1 MRFACYKVRP
11 QCHRLYRFLCTLQLG
26 TIPHCPK
33 CLHVPGLI
41 HQSPIHRVSLLH
53 RHRLHHGHQDHSHLE
68 DRAAVRQMLEEVKVV
83 EVVGEILETQAWWQ
97 HVGYLTL
104 RAMVTRMEKK
114 QYDPNTKLAVKLIKS
129 LYGHPQSGNLW
140 QNFLETQLQEMGGV
154 QLESYPSNFI
164 FRYGDN
170 SEHTL
175 ILNIYVDDLTLA
187 GGNKEV
193 QTQFWKDLKFR
204 VKIDPEQYIDGD
216 GVKILGRV
224 HSIQRNPTQVVM
236 TYDMRSYSKGIISF
250 YCEITGM
257 RQEKLRKVS
266 TPCLLENQTT
276 DEELAHEGEM
286 HAFAARILM
295 KCLWLSRLAR
305 PDISFAVQRLAS
317 RITRWTKWEDRQML
331 RLVSY
336 LNSTSKYVM
345 LLQLNLT
352 KHRRCWYTLTAT
364 LHPAHTHQKVLLVLF
379 LSFELV
385 QHVSHYYGH
394 QRNRVQPQGVQ
405 QKRSLLHPQ
414 ARCSAK
420 HLTCTQWLNL

>member
-1 MRFACYKVRP
+1 
-11 QCHRLYRFLCTLQLG
+11 
-26 TIPHCPK
+26 
-33 CLHVPGLI
+33 
-41 HQSPIHRVSLLH
+41 
-53 RHRLHHGHQDHSHLE
+53 
-68 DRAAVRQMLEEVKVV
+68 
-83 EVVGEILETQAWWQ
+83 
-97 HVGYLTL
+97 
-104 RAMVTRMEKK
+104 MVTRMEKK